1 MIRPIHG
8 EGKSSHKEVEMFKGT
23 TILCV
28 RKNNKVAIG
37 GDGQVTL
44 GNTIMKH
51 NAKKIRKMYNGKV
64 LAGFAG
70 GVSDALT
77 LFERFEN
84 KLEQFHGNLVRAA
97 VELGKDWR
105 TDKILRRL
113 EAMLCVADGSNSF
126 IISGTGDIIE
136 PEDGIIAIGS
146 GAAYAL
152 AAARALI
159 RHTEMDARQIVEEAM
174 NIAAA
179 ICIYTN
185 KELTIEELP

>member
-1 MIRPIHG
+1 
-8 EGKSSHKEVEMFKGT
+8 MFKGT

-28 RKNNKVAIG
+28 RRDNRVAIG

-113 EAMLCVADGSNSF
+113 EAMLCVADESNSF

-159 RHTEMDARQIVEEAM
+159 RHTDMNARQIVEEAM

>member
-1 MIRPIHG
+1 
-8 EGKSSHKEVEMFKGT
+8 MFKGT

-28 RKNNKVAIG
+28 RKDNRVAIA

-51 NAKKIRKMYNGKV
+51 NARKIRKMYNGTV

-70 GVSDALT
+70 GASDALT
-77 LFERFEN
+77 LFERFEG

-113 EAMLCVADGSNSF
+113 EAMLCVADLNNSL

-136 PEDGIIAIGS
+136 PEDGIMAIGS
-146 GAAYAL
+146 GSAYAL
-152 AAARALI
+152 ASARALL
-159 RHTEMDARQIVEEAM
+159 RHTGMNAREIVEEAM
-174 NIAAA
+174 NITAG

-185 KELTIEELP
+185 REIMIEELPS